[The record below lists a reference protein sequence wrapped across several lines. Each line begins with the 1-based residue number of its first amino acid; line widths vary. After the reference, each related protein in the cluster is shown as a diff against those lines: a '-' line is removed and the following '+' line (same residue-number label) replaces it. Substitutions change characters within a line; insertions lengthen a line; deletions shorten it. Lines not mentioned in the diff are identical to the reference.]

1 MARRYRDLRVFQQA
15 DALVMEIYP
24 LCNDLQGKR
33 HWVLANQLG
42 RSSLSVATNIVEGSA
57 RSTQADYLHFLHIAL
72 GSASESSYLLS
83 VVRRAAA
90 FDVST
95 LEQNCDLLVR
105 GLQKLIDATKAVPK
119 AEGRR
124 LSP

>member
-15 DALVMEIYP
+15 DALVIEIYP
-24 LCNDLQGKR
+24 LCNELQSKR
-33 HWVLANQLG
+33 HWALANQLC

-83 VVRRAAA
+83 VVRRAAG
-90 FDVST
+90 FDAQK
-95 LEQNCDLLVR
+95 LEQDCDALVR
-105 GLQKLIDATKAVPK
+105 GLQRLIDATRNS
-119 AEGRR
+119 G
-124 LSP
+124 